1 MFCCILKGCQCF
13 SKSGPW
19 ATRSRSACEDRFQD
33 RVPATRAQLRGAASG
48 YLCQQAPPV
57 TMHTVPENCRGG
69 GGVGVL
75 FPWFKAEQRAQYSIF
90 IISEI
95 SKCALVKYMCNILN
109 VPFTKT
115 LDSLATTN

>member
-1 MFCCILKGCQCF
+1 M
-13 SKSGPW
+13 
-19 ATRSRSACEDRFQD
+19 
-33 RVPATRAQLRGAASG
+33 
-48 YLCQQAPPV
+48 